1 METNF
6 IKKKSLF
13 LYFFLSLLPFYFLTG
28 NFGHDAIMT
37 ILGISYL
44 IFKDKSFLNTT
55 NKNSIIFITLFCLY
69 LIFNSLSSEIPMKSL
84 EGSLFYFRYF
94 IFALFFAYILKTHE
108 SLHKILFI
116 SFFLSLFLICLDS
129 AYQFI
134 FGFNILGYISPHNYR
149 LTSFF
154 NDEMIVGSF
163 IFKIIP
169 ILLFFFYFKFSNK
182 SRSKINVVLIC
193 FFSLIIIFLSGERTS
208 VFHLIIFY
216 LLLFFGIKFDLKK
229 KLFLIFLS
237 IILSTIFLIFSET
250 TKNRIIFQT
259 YEQIQESKNL
269 FFIGSKEHQQHYDI
283 SLRMFMDSKLIGQGP
298 KTFRHL
304 CSEPKFNYQNEGCSS
319 HPHNIVIQLVS
330 ETGIIGLLFYILIYF
345 YFIYEYFRSYF
356 NQSIDSKLKNG
367 SIVIYSALISYLF
380 PFVPSNNIFGQ
391 FFNSYMWMYIGI
403 FLYIKDYSL
412 NRYKNS
418 FSQKII

>member
-1 METNF
+1 MNTF

-28 NFGHDAIMT
+28 NFGHDAIIT
-37 ILGISYL
+37 ILGICYL
-44 IFKDKSFLNTT
+44 IFKNKSLLNTI
-55 NKNSIIFITLFCLY
+55 NKKSIIIITLFCLY
-69 LIFNSLSSEIPMKSL
+69 LISISLSSEIPMKSL

-94 IFALFFAYILKTHE
+94 LFALSFAYILKTHE

-154 NDEMIVGSF
+154 EDEMIVGSF

-169 ILLFFFYFKFSNK
+169 IFLFFFYFKFSNE
-182 SRSKINVVLIC
+182 SRFIIKVVLIC
-193 FFSLIIIFLSGERTS
+193 LFSLIILFLSGERTS
-208 VFHLIIFY
+208 LFQLIFFY

-229 KLFLIFLS
+229 KLYLIFLS

-250 TKNRIIFQT
+250 TKNRIILQT
-259 YEQIQESKNL
+259 YEQIQESKNFL
-269 FFIGSKEHQQHYDI
+269 FIGSKEHQQHYDL

-298 KTFRHL
+298 KTYRYL
-304 CSEPKFNYQNEGCSS
+304 CSEPKFNNHNEGCST
-319 HPHNIVIQLVS
+319 HPHNIIMQLLS
-330 ETGIIGLLFYILIYF
+330 ETGIIGLFFYILLYL

-356 NQSIDSKLKNG
+356 NHSIDPRLKNG
-367 SIVIYSALISYLF
+367 NIVIYSALISFLF

-391 FFNSYMWMYIGI
+391 FFNSYMWIYIGI